1 MSLTKRRSTGPS
13 PAVRQLVWERDGGC
27 CVRCGI
33 YGGVH
38 TFPPHQIHHR
48 RPRGMGG
55 TRREDTNSPAN
66 LVLLCG
72 GYCHRYIE
80 SDRLKG
86 LETGYLVQQGHDP
99 ATTPI
104 RYRGRWV
111 LLTHDGQIKE
121 CP

>member
-38 TFPPHQIHHR
+38 TFPPHQLHHR

-55 TRREDTNSPAN
+55 TSRDDTNSPAN
-66 LVLLCG
+66 LVLLCAQ
-72 GYCHRYIE
+72 CHEWVE
-80 SDRLKG
+80 SWRTRALCAG
-86 LETGYLVQQGHDP
+86 QLVSQGVDP
-99 ATTPI
+99 ALIPL
-104 RYRGRWV
+104 RYHGGLV

>member
-13 PAVRQLVWERDGGC
+13 PAVRELVWERDGGC
-27 CVRCGI
+27 CVRCGS

-38 TFPPHQIHHR
+38 AFPPHQIHHR

-55 TRREDTNSPAN
+55 SRQGDTNSPAN
-66 LVLLCG
+66 LIMLCSACHCEVESHRLEALAFGYVVRQG
-72 GYCHRYIE
+72 GDDPVTIPISYC
-80 SDRLKG
+80 
-86 LETGYLVQQGHDP
+86 
-99 ATTPI
+99 
-104 RYRGRWV
+104 GRWV